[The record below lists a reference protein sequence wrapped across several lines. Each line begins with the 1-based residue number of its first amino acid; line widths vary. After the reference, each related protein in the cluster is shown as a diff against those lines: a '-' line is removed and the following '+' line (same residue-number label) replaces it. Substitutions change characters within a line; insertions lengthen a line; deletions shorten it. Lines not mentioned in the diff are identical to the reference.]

1 MIITIANQKGGSGK
15 STIAINLAIK
25 LLEYGNVLVMDTDT
39 QKNIESFTNTRES
52 REDNSTLGH
61 FTLSN
66 RTGDITQSLKQSL
79 EVYKHIVI
87 DTGGIDSI
95 ESRKAM
101 LYADYLIIPTIPS
114 ALDFDVLLTMLARAK
129 EIKDIN
135 EKLSIFL
142 VMNKISPN
150 PFLSKEIADL
160 NEAIA
165 TIQEDNQTFKLLDS
179 ILYDRISYK
188 RSIGDGLSILEYS
201 DQKAKQ
207 EFEQFFTEMWGIEN
221 LGKQN
226 GICA

>member
-39 QKNIESFTNTRES
+39 QKSIESFTNTRES
-52 REDNSTLGH
+52 REDNSSLKH

-79 EVYKHIVI
+79 EIYQNIVI

-101 LYADYLIIPTIPS
+101 LYADLLIIPTIPS
-114 ALDFDVLLTMLARAK
+114 ALDFDVLLTMLSRAK
-129 EIKDIN
+129 EMKDIN

-150 PFLSKEIADL
+150 PFLAKEIADL

-165 TIQEDNQTFKLLDS
+165 TIQENNQTFKLLNS

-188 RSIGDGLSILEYS
+188 RSIGDGLSVLEYT
-201 DQKAKQ
+201 DKKAKQ
-207 EFEQFFTEMWGIEN
+207 EFEKLFKEILGQGN
-221 LGKQN
+221 LGKKPKE
-226 GICA
+226 